1 MNRTL
6 SVNVG
11 GYAFTIEE
19 NAAGML
25 ETYLDEIR
33 RIFQDNGNSA
43 EIMADIENRIGE
55 LLAETKGGYEF
66 ITAGMVETVRQRIGN
81 PSDIKDGEGG
91 TDSDSQDDAKIK
103 KRLYRDLDNKNVGG
117 VCSGLAAYFGTDV
130 VWFRIAW
137 MVLLIGG
144 LFLDGKWVFK
154 DGILFL
160 YTILAYCVLWICIPC
175 ARTVKQKCE
184 MNGAPVKLAHYM
196 DYVPEKEEVRK
207 YHRPI
212 IGKVLEMIVGILL
225 LLIGSSLTVA
235 GVSIPI
241 SQTLIG
247 DNIYNI
253 NISHVDEDAVQHVEN
268 AIEMLTHPTFWW
280 LAGIFILLMGIGMCY
295 AGIRMIFQFSAPK
308 WRPGL
313 VIFLLW
319 LISLMSI
326 SVYSI
331 LYVTGIMMPVI
342 L

>member
-11 GYAFTIEE
+11 GYAFTMEE
-19 NAAGML
+19 NAAEML
-25 ETYLDEIR
+25 EAYLEDIHR
-33 RIFQDNGNSA
+33 NLRDNGSSE
-43 EIMADIENRIGE
+43 EILTDIESRIGE

-66 ITAGMVETVRQRIGN
+66 ITAGMVEAVRQRIGN
-81 PSDIKDGEGG
+81 PSDIKDEEDETGSGN
-91 TDSDSQDDAKIK
+91 SDEAKIR

-137 MVLLIGG
+137 TLLAAAGI
-144 LFLDGKWVFK
+144 FLDGKWIFRDGALLVFA
-154 DGILFL
+154 LMS
-160 YTILAYCVLWICIPC
+160 YCLLWICIPA

-184 MNGAPVKLAHYM
+184 MTGAPVKLAHYR

-212 IGKVLEMIVGILL
+212 LGKILEIAVGILL
-225 LLIGSSLTVA
+225 LAIGSSLTIA
-235 GVSIPI
+235 GVSTPI
-241 SQTLIG
+241 GHTLIG
-247 DNIYNI
+247 DNVYNI
-253 NISHVDEDAVQHVEN
+253 NISHIGEASVQYVEN

-295 AGIRMIFQFSAPK
+295 AGIRLIFNFTAPK

-319 LISLMSI
+319 LVSLMAI
-326 SVYSI
+326 SVYAI
-331 LYVTGIMMPVI
+331 LHVTGVVTTM

>member
-11 GYAFTIEE
+11 GYAFTMEE
-19 NAAGML
+19 NAARIL
-25 ETYLDEIR
+25 EAYLDEIR
-33 RIFQDNGNSA
+33 LAFQDNGNSS

-81 PSDIKDGEGG
+81 PADIKDEENEAGSGN
-91 TDSDSQDDAKIK
+91 SDETKIK

-137 MVLLIGG
+137 TLFAVGG
-144 LFLDGKWVFK
+144 IFLEGKWIFR
-154 DGILFL
+154 DGYLLFFAL
-160 YTILAYCVLWICIPC
+160 MSYCLLWICIP
-175 ARTVKQKCE
+175 AAKTVKQKCE
-184 MNGAPVKLAHYM
+184 MNGSPVKLAHYM
-196 DYVPEKEEVRK
+196 DYVPEKEEVRQ
-207 YHRPI
+207 YHRPVL
-212 IGKVLEMIVGILL
+212 GKILEVAVGILL
-225 LLIGSSLTVA
+225 LLIGSSITVA

-253 NISHVDEDAVQHVEN
+253 NISHVDEDAVQYVEN
-268 AIEMLTHPTFWW
+268 AIEMLAHPTFWW
-280 LAGIFILLMGIGMCY
+280 ITGAFLLLMGIGMCY
-295 AGIRMIFQFSAPK
+295 GGIRMIFNFPAPK

-319 LISLMSI
+319 LVSLMAI
-326 SVYSI
+326 IVYAI
-331 LYVTGIMMPVI
+331 LHVTGVI
-342 L
+342 TTML